1 VIWAVFLIHLKNL
14 RMATTNKTIF
24 EKIPLTFGVN
34 LADEDD
40 RLDCAWFNPIFENK
54 IEKLRLAKNKKRKL
68 TKLKVVADV
77 NGGKR
82 LPKGTV
88 IQESETSIIPY
99 IRATDVKNLK
109 VNIDIA
115 AKISKEIHKEIQNY
129 QLKKDDIAIT
139 IVGTIGEVGIL
150 EKEVEVCDF
159 TENIAR
165 VRTKDENV
173 LPQFLLHF
181 LNSESGRIQ
190 TERFSVGSLQYK
202 LSLQSCR
209 NIEVYLPISNNNFN
223 INEQKKILDSVYSIF
238 EKAESHRKIGQRLVE
253 EARLVIIKRIGL
265 PLVEENQKSRIF
277 ETVLENDPFARL
289 DTLFNN
295 PLREKLISILKKHR
309 HKLLG
314 KLIKPQ
320 KENKIVPSD
329 YYRLIELEQIDENTG
344 RIIKSKEVS
353 ELRSGKNLLKNGSI
367 LISKLQPEK
376 GKIVIVGSEFDGCV
390 GSSELL
396 PFVLDSSEI
405 TIDYLWAVLRSDYVL
420 KQWEY
425 ELTGSSRMRIGPN
438 EIKNTIIPILD
449 LKLQKEIVDDI
460 KDRIKKSDSEMQE
473 AKRLLGDAQRLF
485 DQLLFE

>member
-1 VIWAVFLIHLKNL
+1 
-14 RMATTNKTIF
+14 MATINKTIF
-24 EKIPLTFGVN
+24 EKTPLTFGVDITN
-34 LADEDD
+34 QAD
-40 RLDCAWFNPIFENK
+40 RLDCAWFNPVFENK
-54 IEKLRLAKNKKRKL
+54 IEKLRLSKNKNRKL

-88 IQESETSIIPY
+88 IQENETSVIPY
-99 IRATDVKNLK
+99 VRATDVKNLK
-109 VNIDIA
+109 VNVDIA
-115 AKISKEIHKEIQNY
+115 AKISKEIHQEIQNY
-129 QLKKDDIAIT
+129 QLKKDDIVIT

-150 EKEVEVCDF
+150 DKEVEVCDF
-159 TENIAR
+159 SENIAR
-165 VRTKDENV
+165 IRTKDKSV

-181 LNSESGRIQ
+181 LDSELGRIQ
-190 TERFSVGSLQYK
+190 TERFFVGSLQYK

-209 NIEVYLPISNNNFN
+209 NIEVYLPLSNNNFN
-223 INEQKKILDSVYSIF
+223 TDEQKKILDSVYSIF
-238 EKAESHRKIGQRLVE
+238 EKAESHRKAGQRLVE
-253 EARLVIIKRIGL
+253 KARLVVVEKIGL
-265 PLVEENQKSRIF
+265 PIVEENKKSRIF
-277 ETVLENDPFARL
+277 ETVLEDDLFARL
-289 DTLFNN
+289 DALFNN
-295 PLREKLISILKKHR
+295 PLREKLISILKKYQ
-309 HKLLG
+309 HKSLG

-329 YYRLIELEQIDENTG
+329 YYRLVELEQIDENTG
-344 RIIKSKEVS
+344 RIVETREVS
-353 ELRSGKNLLKNGSI
+353 ELGSKKNLLKNGSI

-396 PFVLDSSEI
+396 PFVLDSAEI
-405 TIDYLWAVLRSDYVL
+405 TVDYLWAVLRSDYVL

-438 EIKNTIIPILD
+438 EIKNTIIPIPD
-449 LKLQKEIVDDI
+449 LKLQKEIVEDI
-460 KDRIKKSDSEMQE
+460 KDKIKRSDSEMRE

>member
-1 VIWAVFLIHLKNL
+1 
-14 RMATTNKTIF
+14 MATTNKTIF
-24 EKIPLTFGVN
+24 EKTPLTFGVD
-34 LADEDD
+34 LVEQDD
-40 RLDCAWFNPIFENK
+40 RLDCAWFNPVLENK
-54 IEKLRLAKNKKRKL
+54 IEKLRLAKNRNRKL
-68 TKLKVVADV
+68 TKLKIVADV

-88 IQESETSIIPY
+88 IQESETSVIPY
-99 IRATDVKNLK
+99 IRATDVKNLR
-109 VNIDIA
+109 VNIDSA

-129 QLKKDDIAIT
+129 QLKKDDIVIT

-165 VRTKDENV
+165 IRTKDESV
-173 LPQFLLHF
+173 LPRFLLHY
-181 LNSESGRIQ
+181 LDSEFGRLQ
-190 TERFSVGSLQYK
+190 TERFLVGSLQYK

-209 NIEVYLPISNNNFN
+209 NIEIYIPLLSDDYN

-238 EKAESHRKIGQRLVE
+238 EEAEKHRRAGQRLIG
-253 EARLVIIKRIGL
+253 EARLVVVEKIGL
-265 PLVEENQKSRIF
+265 PLVEETEKSRIF
-277 ETVLENDPFARL
+277 EAVLEEDFFSRL
-289 DTLFNN
+289 DALFNN
-295 PLREKLISILKKHR
+295 PLREKLIAILKKYQ
-309 HKLLG
+309 HKSLG

-320 KENKIVPSD
+320 KENKIIPSD
-329 YYRLIELEQIDENTG
+329 YYRLVELEQIDETTG
-344 RIIKSKEVS
+344 RITESREVS
-353 ELRSGKNLLKNGSI
+353 ELGSEKVLLKNGSI

-376 GKIVIVGSEFDGCV
+376 GKIVIVSSEFDGCV

-396 PFVLDSSEI
+396 SFVLDSPEI

-438 EIKNTIIPILD
+438 EIKNTIIPIPD

-460 KDRIKKSDSEMQE
+460 KEKIRKSDNEMQE
-473 AKRLLGDAQRLF
+473 SKRLLEEARKLF
-485 DQLLFE
+485 DQLLFG